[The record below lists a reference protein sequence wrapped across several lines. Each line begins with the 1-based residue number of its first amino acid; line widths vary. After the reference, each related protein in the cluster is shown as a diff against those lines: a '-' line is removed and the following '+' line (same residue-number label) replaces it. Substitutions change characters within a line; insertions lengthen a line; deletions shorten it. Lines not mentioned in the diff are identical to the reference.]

1 MEIGHIILNCDK
13 NTKLWILLYPFCL
26 FRGLDRVCGNFV
38 QEAKGAKGAQ
48 KRGWDSSQFRLD
60 NITLIYVLISEL
72 QNVTDLIHVA
82 KMRIKSGKWR
92 HSLPCPDENS
102 LNREQRKTLPVRE
115 STKWWEHGP
124 GAAQDKRMQGHHGWM
139 DKWINGQM
147 DK

>member
-13 NTKLWILLYPFCL
+13 NTKWEISLYPFCL

-48 KRGWDSSQFRLD
+48 KRGGDSSQFRLD
-60 NITLIYVLISEL
+60 KITLIHVLISEL
-72 QNVTDLIHVA
+72 RNVTYFIRVT

-92 HSLPCPDENS
+92 QSDDKFLS
-102 LNREQRKTLPVRE
+102 REQRTTLPVGE